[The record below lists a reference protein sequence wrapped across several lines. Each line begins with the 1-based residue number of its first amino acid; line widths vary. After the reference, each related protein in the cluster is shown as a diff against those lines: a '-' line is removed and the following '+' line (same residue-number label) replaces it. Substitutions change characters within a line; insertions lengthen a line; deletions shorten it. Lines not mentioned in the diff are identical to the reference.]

1 MTPKDILSSRFDKA
15 VFGGYDAGEVEDFR
29 TQAAESLEAALNES
43 AALARDK
50 ETLQGE
56 LRRLAEHNK
65 ILAAAVK
72 QYRFIEK
79 EMHEVLAEAKHR
91 SIAIMSDADATA
103 EERIRRAQEQEAELI
118 ESAREKLTRAEKTRK
133 LVIDKTGM
141 LIGGIFATIDNLTE
155 NLGHVQTLIEESN
168 DDMPDTSFLY
178 ESVPVPALEESEPEE
193 YTDAPE
199 EPEDLP
205 QPEPRAA
212 RRSRKP
218 APEPVEEAPEEEF
231 DEPGESFRYFGN
243 VPDAEEPEP
252 RTAAP
257 RPVSRSDEQGDPEE
271 FSFVDADVFDELRQ
285 ENGDT
290 SDDDGYREDDLYN
303 QPNEMFS
310 DLEDAFG
317 KNTGPI
323 GRKRK

>member
-1 MTPKDILSSRFDKA
+1 MTPKEILSSRFDKA

-29 TQAAESLEAALNES
+29 TQAAESLEAALNEA
-43 AALARDK
+43 AALAREK
-50 ETLQGE
+50 EQLSGE

-79 EMHEVLAEAKHR
+79 EMNELLADTKRR
-91 SIAIMSDADATA
+91 SLAIMSDADATA
-103 EERIRRAQEQEAELI
+103 EERIRRAQEQEQELI
-118 ESAREKLTRAEKTRK
+118 ESAREKLSRAEKTRK

-168 DDMPDTSFLY
+168 GDIPDTSFLY
-178 ESVPVPALEESEPEE
+178 ESVPVSALEESETEDYSE
-193 YTDAPE
+193 PE
-199 EPEDLP
+199 EPEAEP
-205 QPEPRAA
+205 AAPPEPRAGV
-212 RRSRKP
+212 RRVKRP
-218 APEPVEEAPEEEF
+218 APVPEPEPEAEEY
-231 DEPGESFRYFGN
+231 DGQSESFRYFSSA
-243 VPDAEEPEP
+243 PDAEDFEP

-257 RPVSRSDEQGDPEE
+257 RPVRRGERPEE
-271 FSFVDADVFDELRQ
+271 PEEYSFVDEDVFDELRQ

-290 SDDDGYREDDLYN
+290 SGDYREDDLYN

-323 GRKRK
+323 GKKRK